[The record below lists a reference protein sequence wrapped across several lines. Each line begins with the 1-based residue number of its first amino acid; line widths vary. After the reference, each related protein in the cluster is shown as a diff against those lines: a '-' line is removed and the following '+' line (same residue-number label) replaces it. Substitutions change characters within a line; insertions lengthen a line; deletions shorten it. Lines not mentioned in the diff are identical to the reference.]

1 MRPPIYVEPVQTAST
16 SPINLPIFLTG
27 KSSKITDA
35 NSIDKVFT
43 ISQSPRTTTTTSS
56 NSSNNKSK
64 KSTLRLTKTTT
75 TRTTTTTLTNNI
87 NQPKPISLV
96 IKNDLSS
103 NDENREDKSKNN
115 NFDDDDDLVET
126 FEITEK
132 NPSTHRKF
140 VSYILKSS
148 FIINSLSVPIGFIK
162 KSG

>member
-27 KSSKITDA
+27 KSSKITDD

-43 ISQSPRTTTTTSS
+43 ISQSPRTTTTTTTSS

-87 NQPKPISLV
+87 NQLKPISLV

-103 NDENREDKSKNN
+103 NDENKEDQKSKNN
-115 NFDDDDDLVET
+115 NFDDDDLVET

-132 NPSTHRKF
+132 NSTSTQICFR
-140 VSYILKSS
+140 S
-148 FIINSLSVPIGFIK
+148 
-162 KSG
+162 

>member
-27 KSSKITDA
+27 KSSKITDD

-43 ISQSPRTTTTTSS
+43 ISQSPRTTTTTTTSS

-103 NDENREDKSKNN
+103 NDENREDKSKNI

-140 VSYILKSS
+140 VSHILKSY
-148 FIINSLSVPIGFIK
+148 SL
-162 KSG
+162 